1 MWDLV
6 PWQGIEPGPLHWEHE
21 ALATGPPAE
30 VSGETFIF
38 MFVFIKSQ
46 KTNDELRNKSH
57 IFRQKLA
64 WKCSL

>member
-1 MWDLV
+1 V
-6 PWQGIEPGPLHWEHE
+6 
-21 ALATGPPAE
+21 E

-38 MFVFIKSQ
+38 MFIFIKSQ